1 MPSRACASRAPDD
14 HCWWCDPEN
23 ISDTQQTRDHLFKRC
38 PRRKDQQGELWAGF
52 KEATKRA
59 KRKWRVG
66 DLLADERCSP
76 AVLDFLRSTYFGQ
89 AAPPVEESWDS
100 EDEEEEVVEAGE
112 AETEGRWSVRS
123 SDPRAPRAFFLYF
136 P

>member
-1 MPSRACASRAPDD
+1 MPSRVKSTDNRPDD

-23 ISDTQQTRDHLFKRC
+23 ISGTQQTRDHLFKHYSKW
-38 PRRKDQQGELWAGF
+38 KDQRAELWARV

-76 AVLDFLRSTYFGQ
+76 ALLDFLRSTYFGR

-100 EDEEEEVVEAGE
+100 EDEEEKWWRRARRRRR
-112 AETEGRWSVRS
+112 GRWNV
-123 SDPRAPRAFFLYF
+123 
-136 P
+136 